1 MPGGAGAAGYLEYPE
16 SDPSRPQYAGLVL
29 HRCSAAEAQF
39 AVDLPFRGGYN
50 SKEEKTMPDVI
61 KQIRNN
67 TRRHFSADD
76 KIRIVVESLRGEIP
90 ISELCRREG
99 IQPSL
104 FYRWSKQFLE
114 AGKNGLTRE
123 TVRNASDDEVRE
135 LKSENQQLKIALAE
149 AHLEVLRYKKILG

>member
-1 MPGGAGAAGYLEYPE
+1 
-16 SDPSRPQYAGLVL
+16 
-29 HRCSAAEAQF
+29 
-39 AVDLPFRGGYN
+39 
-50 SKEEKTMPDVI
+50 MPDVI

-76 KIRIVVESLRGEIP
+76 KIRIVVESLRGEIT

-135 LKSENQQLKIALAE
+135 LKSENEQLKIALAE
-149 AHLEVLRYKKILG
+149 SHLEVLRYKKSLG